1 MKKKF
6 LLVSSDNFI
15 AEYIRG
21 KYYTNFNNFSEI
33 YTMEKLMEKISG
45 LSPYSINHILFY
57 FFCLLRKGNSVL
69 AKNLNDFLNWAPN
82 ILNDFE
88 DLDIH
93 LINIE
98 CFFSYIISTEK
109 IKKWHINPLEKEDI
123 EEKKKFLFWEEIY
136 KYYNLFQDKLL
147 RKGIG
152 YKGLLFRIAI
162 SHLKKF
168 LSKKTDIKIILLI
181 YKFNLLTEYE
191 KLFVKKILQIN
202 QKSIQF
208 HSLCD
213 IQLKNTYDFCI
224 NFQDKPIPIYN
235 QLNNNLKII
244 SVSNEI
250 EQVKIVEE
258 LISKLI
264 KNRQKPS
271 KIVLILGDAYLTFP
285 LLHSIKKISGI
296 YPSISIDYP
305 IKNLS
310 IHYTLDSI
318 FQLLLKKEKLKN
330 FSKKDILRV
339 LLDGYIQKFFLKKD
353 LSFIEKLEIENS
365 NFISEEN
372 INKYLFNNNL
382 NIIFQIPTHNAKK
395 AFFGI
400 MSFIRKLKNL
410 LFINTK
416 KHLLELKFLSELEN
430 YMQRIKILIRKT
442 ECSFFG
448 IKDLFNIYQQFIK
461 TEKISYIQKNPK
473 GVHLIGFLG
482 SYFGNVETTIMT
494 SVNEGII
501 PPDKE
506 ENYYKTLIPYDIRKK
521 FNLSFSKNNENFYSH
536 HFRNIL
542 QNSKNIY
549 LIYKNKPDELN
560 SGEKSRFIH
569 QIEMISNFSIKERKN
584 HSLILSTKTKIS
596 PIVIKKTNSMIQ
608 RLHELA
614 THGLSPS
621 SIHLYNYN
629 PLLFY
634 YKKVLGLNIEKISIK
649 QIIGKI
655 IHKILEVL
663 YHPIKGNFIT
673 IDGID
678 TMKKNYEFLIK
689 KIISENKKNP
699 LTEEN
704 NLLINSIVSNYIK
717 NFILWEEKTFHKG
730 HKIFIKELECSVSTA
745 LDIGCNKKVN
755 LYGIIDRIDECDGIT
770 RILDY
775 KIGISKM
782 NKIHISLNKRE
793 KIFQD
798 PHYGNIMQLLI
809 YMYLWFKS
817 FHGYKK
823 NPPVIAIVSPEK
835 HKKNSILTIPINF
848 FNQITYENYVKEFL
862 PYLMNRIY
870 EILDPKIPIEEKKF
884 NDF

>member
-1 MKKKF
+1 M
-6 LLVSSDNFI
+6 
-15 AEYIRG
+15 
-21 KYYTNFNNFSEI
+21 
-33 YTMEKLMEKISG
+33 
-45 LSPYSINHILFY
+45 
-57 FFCLLRKGNSVL
+57 
-69 AKNLNDFLNWAPN
+69 
-82 ILNDFE
+82 
-88 DLDIH
+88 
-93 LINIE
+93 
-98 CFFSYIISTEK
+98 
-109 IKKWHINPLEKEDI
+109 
-123 EEKKKFLFWEEIY
+123 
-136 KYYNLFQDKLL
+136 

-152 YKGLLFRIAI
+152 YKGLLFRTAI
-162 SHLKKF
+162 YRLKKF
-168 LSKKTDIKIILLI
+168 LSKKTDIKIVLLI

-202 QKSIQF
+202 QESIQF

-213 IQLKNTYDFCI
+213 IELKNTYDFCI
-224 NFQDKPIPIYN
+224 NLQNQPILIN
-235 QLNNNLKII
+235 HQRNNLKII

-258 LISKLI
+258 LIYKLLI

-285 LLHSIKKISGI
+285 LLYSIKKISGI

-305 IKNLS
+305 IKNLP

-339 LLDGYIQKFFLKKD
+339 LLDGYIQKLFLKKD
-353 LSFIEKLEIENS
+353 LSFIEKLEIENT

-372 INKYLFNNNL
+372 INKYLFKNNL

-395 AFFGI
+395 SFLGI

-410 LFINTK
+410 LFIDTE

-461 TEKISYIQKNPK
+461 TEKISYIHKNPK

-482 SYFGNVETTIMT
+482 SYFGNFETTIMT
-494 SVNEGII
+494 SVNEGFI

-506 ENYYKTLIPYDIRKK
+506 ENFYKTLIPYDIRKK
-521 FNLSFSKNNENFYSH
+521 FNLSVSQTNENFYSH

-569 QIEMISNFSIKERKN
+569 QIEMISNLSIKERKN
-584 HSLILSTKTKIS
+584 HILSTKTKIS

-608 RLHELA
+608 RLYELA

-634 YKKVLGLNIEKISIK
+634 YKKVLGLSIEKISIK
-649 QIIGKI
+649 QKIGKI

-678 TMKKNYEFLIK
+678 TMKNNYEFIIK

-699 LTEEN
+699 LIEEN
-704 NLLINSIVSNYIK
+704 NILINSIVNNYIK
-717 NFILWEEKTFHKG
+717 NFILWEEKTFHQG
-730 HKIFIKELECSVSTA
+730 HKIFIKELESSVSTV

-770 RILDY
+770 RIIDY
-775 KIGISKM
+775 KIGISKI
-782 NKIHISLNKRE
+782 NKIYISLNKRE

-798 PHYGNIMQLLI
+798 PYYANIMQLLI

-823 NPPVIAIVSPEK
+823 NPPIIALVSPEK

-848 FNQITYENYVKEFL
+848 FHQITYENYVKEFL
-862 PYLMNRIY
+862 PYLINRIY
-870 EILDPKIPIEEKKF
+870 EILDPETPIEEKKF